1 MTEQTK
7 NVMLNLYR
15 LAQRYNTLQY
25 QTDVIE
31 RALDEC
37 VRNPNR
43 DNEPKNIIKSS
54 MGSAKKVL
62 KNRGKSKIELYND
75 EQYVQ
80 YLNPIDKF
88 YDAPLKDIE
97 NINFIYAEIKNEKYA
112 SIIAMLYMGA
122 DAAVISRKFNIS
134 VKHANTLISRA
145 RAYAR
150 NTVGVSIVL

>member
-7 NVMLNLYR
+7 NGMLNLYK
-15 LAQRYNTLQY
+15 LAQRYNTSQY

-43 DNEPKNIIKSS
+43 DNEPENIIKSS

-62 KNRGKSKIELYND
+62 KNRGKSKIELYDD
-75 EQYVQ
+75 EQYDK
-80 YLNPIDKF
+80 YLNPIDEF
-88 YDAPLKDIE
+88 YDVPLKDVE
-97 NINFIYAEIKNEKYA
+97 NINFIYSEIRNEKYA
-112 SIIAMLYMGA
+112 SIIAMLYMGV
-122 DAAVISRKFNIS
+122 DAAVISRKLNIS
-134 VKHANTLISRA
+134 IKHANTLISRA

-150 NTVGVSIVL
+150 NTVGVGIAL